1 MESQLPVNNSPQ
13 PEETVGAVLL
23 KTLRELLPI
32 FLAEIVLTGVML
44 GIYALCGSCKKPI
57 LLGAALG
64 GGVSLLNFF
73 FLIVGVLHAARNEN
87 PLAAQLKARV
97 FYILRTVA
105 VLIALV
111 IALKSARFDPVATL
125 LPLCFMR
132 IALFAAEL
140 MRKKKFRK
148 EQA

>member
-13 PEETVGAVLL
+13 PEETIGAVLL

-64 GGVSLLNFF
+64 GGVSP
-73 FLIVGVLHAARNEN
+73 AR
-87 PLAAQLKARV
+87 AR
-97 FYILRTVA
+97 IPRWSPH
-105 VLIALV
+105 
-111 IALKSARFDPVATL
+111 SAWPRRYSA
-125 LPLCFMR
+125 
-132 IALFAAEL
+132 
-140 MRKKKFRK
+140 
-148 EQA
+148 

>member
-1 MESQLPVNNSPQ
+1 MESQLPVNDSPQ
-13 PEETVGAVLL
+13 PEETVGAVLF

-87 PLAAQLKARV
+87 PLAAQLTVRV
-97 FYILRTVA
+97 FYVLRTVA

>member
-1 MESQLPVNNSPQ
+1 MESQLPVNDSPQ

-23 KTLRELLPI
+23 RTLRELLPT

-73 FLIVGVLHAARNEN
+73 FLIVGVLRAARNEN
-87 PLAAQLKARV
+87 PLAAQLTARV
-97 FYILRTVA
+97 FYVLRTVA

-132 IALFAAEL
+132 IALFAAGL
-140 MRKKKFRK
+140 MRKKKSRK

>member
-1 MESQLPVNNSPQ
+1 MESQLPTNDVPQ
-13 PEETVGAVLL
+13 PEESDGAVLL

-32 FLAEIVLTGVML
+32 FLAEIALTGVML

-73 FLIVGVLHAARNEN
+73 FLIVGVLRAAKNEN
-87 PLAAQLKARV
+87 PLAAQLTVRV
-97 FYILRTVA
+97 FYVLRTVA

-111 IALKSARFDPVATL
+111 VALKSARFDPIATL

-140 MRKKKFRK
+140 MRKKNPRK
-148 EQA
+148 EQT